1 MALGGLIGAVDGA
14 VAEPEIP
21 GFRFVAAFTFQ
32 EIDGPIGVLVG
43 GVAFEDFG
51 FAALVG
57 DGLVVVVVL
66 AGFGVFRAIPDELV
80 VPVAA
85 EAGIGTGVP
94 FADLGG
100 EVAFLAED
108 FGPERAFFGVV
119 FAARVGAF
127 HAHGFDAVGVSAGE
141 HGGAGGHAPGAV
153 VGGKEADALFGEA
166 VDVGCFDPG
175 VGFFVATEGAVGV
188 VVGVDEE
195 DVGAFGGGGGLHG
208 EGGGGGEGA
217 EHLAAG

>member
-1 MALGGLIGAVDGA
+1 M
-14 VAEPEIP
+14 
-21 GFRFVAAFTFQ
+21 
-32 EIDGPIGVLVG
+32 
-43 GVAFEDFG
+43 
-51 FAALVG
+51 
-57 DGLVVVVVL
+57 
-66 AGFGVFRAIPDELV
+66 
-80 VPVAA
+80 
-85 EAGIGTGVP
+85 
-94 FADLGG
+94 
-100 EVAFLAED
+100 
-108 FGPERAFFGVV
+108 
-119 FAARVGAF
+119 
-127 HAHGFDAVGVSAGE
+127 SAGE

-217 EHLAAG
+217 KHLAAGQFCGGRHFCWAYFNNIFRGGSITGREGQFHGYGADGLLAFGSRGGDRVGLFDGGSGTVSGSNGLGTPGGIV